1 MKSPNPSPKL
11 EEEKSLEEELL
22 IPILMG
28 EQVIK
33 LAEEAKSSKVECREL
48 AKKVEILCKNL
59 RGVVRV
65 VTGSHQSLN
74 DRPIRRMVRE
84 LSKNLEK
91 TLALVR
97 RCKNQGVVV
106 LRNVLT
112 MRSTG
117 DFRKVWNL
125 LESSNGDMM
134 WLLNIFE
141 SKGTNLSISPIASND
156 PILAWVWTSIYTLQ
170 LGNPKDRVEAAN
182 ELGSLAKDN
191 DRNKFIIVEEG
202 GVLPLLKVLKDSAFP
217 DSQVA
222 AANALTSIVSGDDDQ
237 QRIVQFLLSNLAVPV
252 IVQVLSD
259 AAFRVRVS
267 VANLVS
273 AMADQEPL
281 ARDEFI
287 RANVT
292 KPLVL
297 FMSLD
302 TVLNKPVAA
311 RSGLHSVVQNLSEVD
326 SDLSNCRGREADQ
339 SPELRNDV
347 KVSCAK
353 ALWKL
358 SKGCLLA
365 CKKIT
370 ETKGLI
376 CLAKI
381 IESESGELRLNC
393 LMAVMEIAAVAESN
407 ADLRRGAFKPTAP
420 VAKAVLDQLLK
431 VVREER
437 DSKLLIPA
445 IKSIG
450 SLARNFPGKVPH
462 VLGPLVAH
470 LGTKDLNVASE
481 VIVAL
486 IKFVCAD
493 NYNRVDHSKAI
504 LELDGIPKLMSLL
517 KMKDDQQVYGLKLLC
532 YLALNVGN
540 SKVLEQERVLSTIEK
555 LARPVLAQ
563 NPDLKE
569 LFANAIHHLSLYQ
582 SGVQL
587 HRHPLGLGL

>member
-1 MKSPNPSPKL
+1 MMKSPKL
-11 EEEKSLEEELL
+11 EEERRLEEELL

-28 EQVIK
+28 EHVIK

-48 AKKVEILCKNL
+48 AKKVEVLCNSL

-65 VTGSHQSLN
+65 VSGNHQSLN
-74 DRPIRRMVRE
+74 ERPIRRMVKE
-84 LSKNLEK
+84 LLKNLEK

-97 RCKNQGVVV
+97 RCKHQVGVGV
-106 LRNVLT
+106 LKHVLT
-112 MRSTG
+112 IRSTG

-134 WLLNIFE
+134 WLLSIFE
-141 SKGTNLSISPIASND
+141 SRGTNIALSPITNND
-156 PILAWVWTSIYTLQ
+156 PILAWVWTYIYTLQ
-170 LGNPKDRVEAAN
+170 LGNPNDCADAAT
-182 ELGSLAKDN
+182 ELGALAQIT
-191 DRNKFIIVEEG
+191 DRNRFIIMEEG

-217 DSQVA
+217 DCQVA
-222 AANALTSIVSGDDDQ
+222 AANALANVVSDDQ
-237 QRIVQFLLSNLAVPV
+237 QKIVGFLLNNLAVPV

-259 AAFRVRVS
+259 AVFRVRVS

-281 ARDEFI
+281 AREEFI
-287 RANVT
+287 KANVT
-292 KPLVL
+292 KPLV
-297 FMSLD
+297 SLLSID
-302 TVLNKPVAA
+302 TVLAEPIAA
-311 RSGLHSVVQNLSEVD
+311 RNGIHSVLQNLSEAD
-326 SDLSNCRGREADQ
+326 PDPDGSSGRGREADQ

-370 ETKGLI
+370 ETKGLL

-381 IESESGELRLNC
+381 VGSESGELRLNC

-407 ADLRRGAFKPTAP
+407 VELRRGALKSTAP
-420 VAKAVLDQLLK
+420 ASKAVLNQLLR
-431 VVREER
+431 VIRQEN
-437 DSKLLIPA
+437 DSSLLIPA

-462 VLGPLVAH
+462 VLGPLVTH
-470 LGTKDLNVASE
+470 LGNKDMNVVSE
-481 VIVAL
+481 VIIAL
-486 IKFVCAD
+486 VKFVCVE
-493 NYNRVDHSKAI
+493 NYNCVDHSKVI
-504 LELDGIPKLMSLL
+504 LELDGIPKLMILL
-517 KMKDDQQVYGLKLLC
+517 KINGRQQVYGLKLLC
-532 YLALNVGN
+532 YLTLNVGN
-540 SKVLEQERVLSTIEK
+540 SKVLEQERVLSTLDK
-555 LARPVLAQ
+555 LGHLVLAQ

-569 LFANAIHHLSLYQ
+569 LFTKAIHHLTLYQ
-582 SGVQL
+582 PGVQF
-587 HRHPLGLGL
+587 HRQPLVYGL